1 MHATK
6 DMEKKYHIMPYAKVV
21 FKGEEKKT

>member
-1 MHATK
+1 MHAAK
-6 DMEKKYHIMPYAKVV
+6 DMEEKYHIMPYVKVV